1 MMTTPELELIQVQ
14 LKSAIQ
20 NHQILVSKIKADLQN
35 VELKTQLR
43 DLQKQITVLS
53 EKQRIIVQSL
63 RKDII
68 TKKSPVSSQV
78 NIQPT
83 CLPLGAASLAIT
95 SVPPAAHTMSQPAH
109 LLLQPVNQLIPTV
122 FAAQSIGQP
131 ISPQICAMPQF
142 VQSIGQLVTSI
153 PQPAHINQQI
163 LPQPANIQ
171 ATSVIPIQPARIL
184 PAPIP
189 VSLLTTAV
197 TNVVSSAVKTELQI
211 TNKSQPSSPLR
222 VPQYPK
228 SRSTSQGSS
237 KSSSSTSIQRQP
249 SSDDLGDKTVDKKP
263 TPEEKEKLNFMNALE
278 LITREALN
286 ELKNKRYDRRRR
298 TTANPLYNFEPD
310 IRKRPNSLTLNS
322 LPGAKRSRGRPPKI
336 SRTSPC
342 NSHPSTPDSN
352 DSWTGIKNGVF
363 KNGASEF
370 QEVRDLSCS
379 KCGMV
384 DNLIPCDT
392 CHRAYHIHC
401 VEPSLPSIPEGRWSC
416 PKCHANG
423 KSGTWSAETL
433 AMVHN
438 FIANKTAKEEEKRKL
453 QRKSSD
459 LLAEKMMIE
468 NKTKSLNESLMQQ
481 RQRKEEMLERH
492 RLTQQSVE
500 TMKNFI
506 KVIQA
511 S

>member
-68 TKKSPVSSQV
+68 TKKSPVSTQM

-83 CLPLGAASLAIT
+83 CLPLGATSIAIT
-95 SVPPAAHTMSQPAH
+95 TVPPAAHAMSQPAH
-109 LLLQPVNQLIPTV
+109 LLLQPVVNQLIPTV

-142 VQSIGQLVTSI
+142 VQSIGQLVTSL

-163 LPQPANIQ
+163 LPQPTNIQ
-171 ATSVIPIQPARIL
+171 TTPVIPIQPARIL
-184 PAPIP
+184 PAPLP
-189 VSLLTTAV
+189 VSLIQTAV
-197 TNVVSSAVKTELQI
+197 TNVVSSVIKTD
-211 TNKSQPSSPLR
+211 KSQPSSPLR

-249 SSDDLGDKTVDKKP
+249 SSDDLGDRTVDKKP
-263 TPEEKEKLNFMNALE
+263 TPEEKEV
-278 LITREALN
+278 

-310 IRKRPNSLTLNS
+310 I
-322 LPGAKRSRGRPPKI
+322 
-336 SRTSPC
+336 
-342 NSHPSTPDSN
+342 
-352 DSWTGIKNGVF
+352 
-363 KNGASEF
+363 F

-453 QRKSSD
+453 QRRSSD

-468 NKTKSLNESLMQQ
+468 NKTKSLNETLMQQ
-481 RQRKEEMLERH
+481 RQRKEELLERH